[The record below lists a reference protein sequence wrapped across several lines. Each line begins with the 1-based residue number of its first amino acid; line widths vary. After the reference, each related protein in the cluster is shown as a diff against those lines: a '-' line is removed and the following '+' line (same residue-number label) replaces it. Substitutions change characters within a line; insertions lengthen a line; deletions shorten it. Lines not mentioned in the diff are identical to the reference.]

1 MAGHSKWHNIQHRKG
16 AQDAKRGKIFTKL
29 IKEIVIAAKAGGGVI
44 ENNPALRM
52 VIDKALASNMKRDT
66 IESAVKRG
74 SGDLEGENYAE
85 VRYEG
90 YGLAGTAI
98 MVDTLTDNRNRTVA
112 DVRHA
117 FAKHGGNLGT
127 DGSVSYLFTKQG
139 FISFEA
145 GANEDKIMEIALDSG
160 AEDVITND
168 DDSIDVLTSPEA
180 FFSVK
185 DALTDAGLNSV
196 HAEITMS
203 PATRVAL
210 NLQDAEKFMRL
221 IERLE
226 DLDDTQEVYHNA
238 DISDEVLAQL

>member
-44 ENNPALRM
+44 ENNPGLRM
-52 VIDKALASNMKRDT
+52 VIDKALAANMKRDT
-66 IESAVKRG
+66 IENAVKRG
-74 SGDLEGENYAE
+74 SGDLEGENYDE

-90 YGLAGTAI
+90 YGLGGTAI

-117 FAKHGGNLGT
+117 FSKHGGNLGT

-139 FISFEA
+139 FISFA
-145 GANEDKIMEIALDSG
+145 VGSDEDKIMEAALDAG
-160 AEDVITND
+160 AEDVISND
-168 DDSIDVLTSPEA
+168 DGSIDVITTPED
-180 FFSVK
+180 FFTVK
-185 DALTDAGLNSV
+185 DALTDAGLESS
-196 HAEITMS
+196 HAEVTME
-203 PATRVAL
+203 PANRVEL
-210 NLQDAEKFMRL
+210 NLGDAEKFMKL

-238 DISDEVLAQL
+238 DISDEVMAQL